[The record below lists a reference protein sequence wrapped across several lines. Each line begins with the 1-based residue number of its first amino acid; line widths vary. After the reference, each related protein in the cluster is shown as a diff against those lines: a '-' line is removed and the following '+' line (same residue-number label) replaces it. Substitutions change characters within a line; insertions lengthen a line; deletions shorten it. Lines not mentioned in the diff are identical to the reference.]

1 MHFSTQEISSPTFSA
16 SYADM
21 HAAAPV
27 TVMIVDDHPLILAGL
42 ASLIGSIPGLQLLGQ
57 ASNGLA
63 AVDLYERL
71 RPDVV
76 MMDLNMPE
84 MNGVQAIEQICERDP
99 HAKIVILTTYQ
110 GEENVYRGLRA
121 GARGYLLKDS
131 GFAQLTDCIQSVAA
145 GRQYLQQELALQLAE
160 RIDANRLSKRE
171 HDILQHLSAGKS
183 NKMIARSAGIEVG
196 TVKFHVNNIL
206 SKLNVS
212 SRTEAATV
220 AAQRGLLGAF

>member
-1 MHFSTQEISSPTFSA
+1 MHFSAPEMSGAHCSA
-16 SYADM
+16 ATL
-21 HAAAPV
+21 HAAVSPV
-27 TVMIVDDHPLILAGL
+27 TIVIADDHPLILAGL
-42 ASLIGSIPGLQLLGQ
+42 ASLINSIPSLKLLGQ
-57 ASNGLA
+57 ASNGQA
-63 AVDLYERL
+63 AVDLYMQL
-71 RPDVV
+71 RPDVLLT
-76 MMDLNMPE
+76 DLNMPE
-84 MNGVQAIEQICERDP
+84 MNGMQAIEQICARDP
-99 HAKIVILTTYQ
+99 QAKIVILTTYQ

-131 GFAQLTDCIQSVAA
+131 GFAQLTDCIHSVAA
-145 GRQYLQQELALQLAE
+145 GRQFLQPELAAQLAE

-171 HDILQHLSAGKS
+171 HDILLHLSAGKS

>member
-1 MHFSTQEISSPTFSA
+1 MHFSTPEVSGAHFSA
-16 SYADM
+16 ATM
-21 HAAAPV
+21 HAAVSPV
-27 TVMIVDDHPLILAGL
+27 TIVIADDHPLILAGL
-42 ASLIGSIPGLQLLGQ
+42 ASLINSIPSLKLLGQ
-57 ASNGLA
+57 ASNGQA
-63 AVDLYERL
+63 AVDLYMQL
-71 RPDVV
+71 RPDVLLT
-76 MMDLNMPE
+76 DLNMPE
-84 MNGVQAIEQICERDP
+84 MNGMQAIEQICARDP
-99 HAKIVILTTYQ
+99 QAKIVILTTYQ

-131 GFAQLTDCIQSVAA
+131 GFTQLTDCIHSVAA
-145 GRQYLQQELALQLAE
+145 GRQFLQPELAAQLAE

-171 HDILQHLSAGKS
+171 HDILLHLSAGKS